1 MRPFI
6 PRRHLRKRTAGFS
19 LVEVMIAI
27 TFMGIG
33 LLAIAQLVPLGLGT
47 ITQARVRTNAVQ
59 AAQQRI
65 DDIRSADFSSVDLAA
80 GTYTETL
87 GNYTLNWTI
96 TDDSPVPGSKR
107 ISMTATW
114 QHLTGAKTAQ
124 LVTYVSAR

>member
-1 MRPFI
+1 
-6 PRRHLRKRTAGFS
+6 
-19 LVEVMIAI
+19 
-27 TFMGIG
+27 MGIG